1 MVSAAPGV
9 RYPNVYGID
18 MPTTDELI
26 AHGRTDDEVGD
37 IIGADWIIYQDLE
50 DLIASGTEG
59 NPEVKRF
66 DCSVFDGDYVTG
78 DVDESYLNHIHA
90 MRNDDAKHENK
101 VNKDNK
107 DNKKES
113 VIGIHNNSVS

>member
-1 MVSAAPGV
+1 M
-9 RYPNVYGID
+9 
-18 MPTTDELI
+18 
-26 AHGRTDDEVGD
+26 
-37 IIGADWIIYQDLE
+37 
-50 DLIASGTEG
+50 
-59 NPEVKRF
+59 
-66 DCSVFDGDYVTG
+66 TG

-101 VNKDNK
+101 AKQ